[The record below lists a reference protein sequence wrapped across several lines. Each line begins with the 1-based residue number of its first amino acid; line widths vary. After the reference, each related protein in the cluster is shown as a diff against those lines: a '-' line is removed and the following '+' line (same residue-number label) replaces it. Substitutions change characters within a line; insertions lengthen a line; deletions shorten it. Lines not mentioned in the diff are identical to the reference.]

1 MKKEGEQGVVW
12 EGKNGGTPSQIF
24 AVFFD
29 ATGQLQV
36 SATIISLLSFCC
48 IFHVAITL
56 SQ

>member
-1 MKKEGEQGVVW
+1 MKKAGEQGVVW

-36 SATIISLLSFCC
+36 SATIISLLSFCS
-48 IFHVAITL
+48 IFHIAITL